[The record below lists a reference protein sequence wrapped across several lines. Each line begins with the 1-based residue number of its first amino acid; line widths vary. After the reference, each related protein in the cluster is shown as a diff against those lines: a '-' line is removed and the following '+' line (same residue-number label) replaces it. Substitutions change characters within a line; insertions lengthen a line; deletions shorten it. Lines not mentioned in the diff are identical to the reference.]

1 MAVNLKSDSAPQK
14 LDAAG
19 LRFALIVS
27 RFNSAITDRL
37 FQGARESLQQSGAK
51 NEDIQTFYVP
61 GAFELPLAA
70 KQLAQTGEFDALIA
84 IGCVIRGETSH
95 YDYVC
100 SESARGLQSAQL
112 ETGVPMIFC
121 VLTCENQEQA
131 LARAGGAHGNKGHD
145 SGLAAIEMAQLSN
158 KLSGKDSKSA
168 SAPARKLRQA

>member
-1 MAVNLKSDSAPQK
+1 MAVNLKSETTLAQK
-14 LDAAG
+14 LDATG

-27 RFNSAITDRL
+27 RFNSAITERL
-37 FQGARESLQQSGAK
+37 LQGARESLQQSNAK
-51 NEDIQTFYVP
+51 NEDIQTLYVP

-70 KQLAQTGEFDALIA
+70 KKMAQTAKFDALIA

-121 VLTCENQEQA
+121 VLTCDNQEQA
-131 LARAGGAHGNKGHD
+131 LARAGGAHGNKGYD

-158 KLSGKDSKSA
+158 RLSGKDSR

>member
-1 MAVNLKSDSAPQK
+1 M
-14 LDAAG
+14 
-19 LRFALIVS
+19 
-27 RFNSAITDRL
+27 
-37 FQGARESLQQSGAK
+37 
-51 NEDIQTFYVP
+51 
-61 GAFELPLAA
+61 PLAA

-112 ETGVPMIFC
+112 ETGIPMIFC

-168 SAPARKLRQA
+168 SAPARKIASSLMTSLRTKSREYAMQMLFQWDMSRQDAAKLEAKFWRSA